1 MELYPLKVFLTVA
14 TERSFSRAG
23 EKLLR
28 TQPAI
33 SIAIQRLE
41 SDLKEKLIDR
51 SGRELLFTDAGRVV
65 LEFAKRFQNLESE
78 LENSLRELKDN
89 YAGRLAIGA
98 NETAALYLIQHIE
111 QYRRLFPKVKVQ
123 VRRSESSKIPSQLLD
138 GELELAVLSY
148 DPADDHLLTQVIY
161 TDRLALVVSPKHR
174 FADRTDISIAE
185 LDMETFIAHN
195 VISPYREAV
204 LREFQ
209 RQKVPLNMDVEMP
222 TVETIRRLVQ
232 DNEGVSFLPR
242 MCVEQE
248 IKTDLLREIRVKELN
263 IERKIRLVYPARR
276 RAEPRRESVSRCRA
290 ARQCG
295 RGCGPGNGVS
305 IAVAG
310 GGIIGLTV
318 AWRLAQ
324 HGFPVTVFDK
334 GSMGGEASWA
344 GAGMLAP
351 GGEIVATSPIAR
363 LALEARRL
371 YPSFVR
377 ELEETSA
384 TRIDFQECGALDL
397 AYSAEDWRGLEARAV
412 QPGGARHPLR
422 SARARPCTFYLPA
435 HSSGRARRCA
445 ILSGRRHR

>member
-51 SGRELLFTDAGRVV
+51 SGRELLLTDAGRVV

-98 NETAALYLIQHIE
+98 NETAALYLISHIE

-138 GELELAVLSY
+138 GELELGVLSY
-148 DPADDHLLTQVIY
+148 DPADEHLMTQVLYI
-161 TDRLALVVSPKHR
+161 DRLALVVSPRHR
-174 FADRTDISIAE
+174 FANRTDISISE

-195 VISPYREAV
+195 VVSPYREAV

-232 DNEGVSFLPR
+232 DNEGVAFLPR

-248 IKTDLLREIRVKELN
+248 IKADLLREIRVKELN
-263 IERKIRLVYPARR
+263 MERKIRLAYPARR
-276 RAEPRRESVSRCRA
+276 ALSHAAKAFLDVVRR
-290 ARQCG
+290 
-295 RGCGPGNGVS
+295 
-305 IAVAG
+305 
-310 GGIIGLTV
+310 
-318 AWRLAQ
+318 
-324 HGFPVTVFDK
+324 
-334 GSMGGEASWA
+334 
-344 GAGMLAP
+344 
-351 GGEIVATSPIAR
+351 
-363 LALEARRL
+363 
-371 YPSFVR
+371 
-377 ELEETSA
+377 
-384 TRIDFQECGALDL
+384 
-397 AYSAEDWRGLEARAV
+397 
-412 QPGGARHPLR
+412 GGADTGPIQE
-422 SARARPCTFYLPA
+422 SA
-435 HSSGRARRCA
+435 
-445 ILSGRRHR
+445 